1 MIQLDTTAMPETGRP
16 AARARSQ
23 AGGGPARIDLL
34 PPPPGAG
41 RDDHL
46 HVGVYRQG
54 TALVRRRGVD
64 TALEPGD
71 LLISSAPQPSNLLH
85 AVSST
90 FLWFR
95 VPRFYLAPARGELA
109 HLGGLLAPGSTGIG
123 SLASRFLLEL
133 ATWETA
139 SGLPHHQLP
148 ALRNRLAHNAADLL
162 SLLITDLLEKET
174 APHPATRAELL
185 SRIRRHIDA
194 NLMDPGLSPQGV
206 ARAHHISVR
215 YLHRLFQKEG
225 VTVGQ
230 WVRRRRLEE
239 CRRELARTPIRTST
253 VAAVAHRWG
262 FISAA
267 HFSRVFRDAFG
278 ISPSQWQTHA
288 SRPGPQDLAP

>member
-1 MIQLDTTAMPETGRP
+1 MPQTVPP
-16 AARARSQ
+16 ARVKSR
-23 AGGGPARIDLL
+23 AGGGPTRIDLL
-34 PPPPGAG
+34 PPPPGTG
-41 RDDHL
+41 PDDHL

-54 TALVRRRGVD
+54 TALIRSHGVD
-64 TALEPGD
+64 TPLEPGD
-71 LLISSAPQPSNLLH
+71 LLISSAPQPPNLLH

-109 HLGGLLAPGSTGIG
+109 HLNGLRAPGSTGIG

-133 ATWETA
+133 ATWERAT
-139 SGLPHHQLP
+139 GRPHHELP
-148 ALRNRLAHNAADLL
+148 TSRHRLAHHAADLL
-162 SLLITDLLEKET
+162 SLLITDLLEKEN
-174 APHPATRAELL
+174 APQMATSAELL

-194 NLMDPGLSPQGV
+194 NLMDPDLSPESI

-215 YLHRLFQKEG
+215 YLHKLFQKQG

-239 CRRELARTPIRTST
+239 CRRELARTPSRTST
-253 VAAVAHRWG
+253 VAVVAHRWG

-288 SRPGPQDLAP
+288 SDPGRQDLMP